1 MKITKISILSILFL
15 LVFANFSAQAQG
27 DSIALAPAR
36 VELEMKPGTEATVV
50 INLDYRSS
58 DGAGKP
64 ARIVANLN
72 DWDITRD
79 GRVEFYKPNTKTN
92 SASSWL
98 VYSPAETTVTPG
110 NIHSIRVT
118 VSVPADAA
126 PGDHLT
132 ALIVEQRP
140 DTIKFNQNA
149 RQMVVR
155 YRMASVFYIKVPNL
169 TKRGTLEN
177 LQATVEPKGIV
188 ITPTLKNAGNSVIRP
203 TASVKIM
210 DSTGKTVAE
219 LPEIEPLPVLVAL
232 VRHLLACRQYR
243 LDPTEVHERHP
254 PVGLLHNPGHDVAH
268 ALAVLLQEL
277 LVVHLVQALVERL
290 AHDLGRDAREVR
302 RGDVL
307 LVLHHPQ
314 VAGIR
319 IQDDA
324 CLLVRPLAA
333 QVRGE
338 K

>member
-1 MKITKISILSILFL
+1 MLKISMKMITMNKLFAFFAFL
-15 LVFANFSAQAQG
+15 LLATTMNAQTAPTSPG
-27 DSIALAPAR
+27 GTDGIALAPAR
-36 VELEMKPGTEATVV
+36 VELEMKPGTETTVV

-58 DGAGKP
+58 SGAAQP
-64 ARIVANLN
+64 TRIVASLN

-79 GRVEFYKPNTKTN
+79 GRVEFYKPGMRPN

-118 VSVPADAA
+118 ISVPADAT

-177 LQATVEPKGIV
+177 LQAESSPKGIV
-188 ITPTLKNAGNSVIRP
+188 VTPTLKNSGNSVIRP
-203 TASVKIM
+203 TASLKIA
-210 DSTGKTVAE
+210 DATGKIVVE
-219 LPEIEPLPVLVAL
+219 LPEIEPLPVLGNSEMSQPL
-232 VRHLLACRQYR
+232 VIDKVLPPGAYSVKYKIDFQ
-243 LDPTEVHERHP
+243 DGGKATE
-254 PVGLLHNPGHDVAH
+254 GIID
-268 ALAVLLQEL
+268 
-277 LVVHLVQALVERL
+277 LVVKNPEQEKR
-290 AHDLGRDAREVR
+290 
-302 RGDVL
+302 
-307 LVLHHPQ
+307 PQ
-314 VAGIR
+314 IASSDKTP
-319 IQDDA
+319 QN
-324 CLLVRPLAA
+324 P
-333 QVRGE
+333 